1 MLLCLE
7 NQASCAAVWGGPV
20 TTSLH
25 RPKHGLATEQPL
37 RLPGISGGEG
47 GWRGEERSGT
57 FASLW
62 CHPGHLPSP
71 LHAQWGLKNANEWQ
85 T

>member
-7 NQASCAAVWGGPV
+7 NQASCAAAWGGPV

-47 GWRGEERSGT
+47 GRGEEWDLHPCGATLGTSRHLSTPSGV
-57 FASLW
+57 
-62 CHPGHLPSP
+62 
-71 LHAQWGLKNANEWQ
+71 
-85 T
+85 

>member
-37 RLPGISGGEG
+37 RLPGISGGREG
-47 GWRGEERSGT
+47 EGRRGMRLSHPCGATLGTSRHLSTPSGV
-57 FASLW
+57 
-62 CHPGHLPSP
+62 
-71 LHAQWGLKNANEWQ
+71 
-85 T
+85 